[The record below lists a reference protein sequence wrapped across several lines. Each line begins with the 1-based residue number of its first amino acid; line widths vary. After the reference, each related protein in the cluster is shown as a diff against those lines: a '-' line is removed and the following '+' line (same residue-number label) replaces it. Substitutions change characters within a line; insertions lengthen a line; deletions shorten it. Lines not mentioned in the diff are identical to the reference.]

1 MNSGELASIAGVTVR
16 TLRHYHQVG
25 VLPEPVRTA
34 NGYRNYG
41 VRDLIT
47 LLQVKRLAALGVPL
61 EQIPAA
67 LDSAEG
73 GHSALLDNLDREL
86 EAQIDRL
93 TAQRALVAQ
102 LRSTSA
108 APDLPL
114 DLPPELGPFLAQWAR
129 ANPSP
134 ELAKIDRDQSILL
147 AHLAGAEGMPHLVSM
162 FERMTDPTFLAD
174 MARLVGRFEA
184 LGAVDDAGAG
194 DPAPVRESKTV
205 RARDA
210 RIAAPRAAD
219 GGDARD
225 ARIAAPRAAD
235 GGDERDARIAAPR
248 AADGSDE
255 RDATIA
261 ALVEE
266 FVAVIAPV
274 VRDIREAGSP
284 LDFSAS
290 SALFTEHA
298 EQTLTVSQRRIL
310 AGIDEKLEEWLGEHG
325 DGSGGSAR

>member
-194 DPAPVRESKTV
+194 DPAPVRKSETV

-210 RIAAPRAAD
+210 T
-219 GGDARD
+219 
-225 ARIAAPRAAD
+225 IAAPRAAD

>member
-184 LGAVDDAGAG
+184 LGAVDDAGAD
-194 DPAPVRESKTV
+194 DPAPVRESETV
-205 RARDA
+205 R
-210 RIAAPRAAD
+210 
-219 GGDARD
+219 ARD

-235 GGDERDARIAAPR
+235 GGDERDA
-248 AADGSDE
+248 
-255 RDATIA
+255 TIA
-261 ALVEE
+261 ALIEE

>member
-16 TLRHYHQVG
+16 ALRHYHQVG

-67 LDSAEG
+67 LDSADG

-194 DPAPVRESKTV
+194 DPAPVRESETV
-205 RARDA
+205 R
-210 RIAAPRAAD
+210 
-219 GGDARD
+219 ARD

-248 AADGSDE
+248 AADGGDE

-261 ALVEE
+261 ALIEE

-274 VRDIREAGSP
+274 VRDIRAAGSP

-325 DGSGGSAR
+325 DGSSGSAR

>member
-67 LDSAEG
+67 LDSADG

-184 LGAVDDAGAG
+184 LGAVDDAGAD
-194 DPAPVRESKTV
+194 DPAPVRESETV
-205 RARDA
+205 R
-210 RIAAPRAAD
+210 
-219 GGDARD
+219 ARD

>member
-194 DPAPVRESKTV
+194 DPAPVRESETV

-210 RIAAPRAAD
+210 T
-219 GGDARD
+219 
-225 ARIAAPRAAD
+225 IAAPRAAD

>member
-25 VLPEPVRTA
+25 VLPEPFRTA

-219 GGDARD
+219 GGD
-225 ARIAAPRAAD
+225 
-235 GGDERDARIAAPR
+235 
-248 AADGSDE
+248 E

>member
-67 LDSAEG
+67 LDSADG

-210 RIAAPRAAD
+210 RIATPRAAD

-225 ARIAAPRAAD
+225 A
-235 GGDERDARIAAPR
+235 
-248 AADGSDE
+248 
-255 RDATIA
+255 TIA
-261 ALVEE
+261 ALIEE

>member
-67 LDSAEG
+67 LDSADG

-184 LGAVDDAGAG
+184 LGAVDDAGAD
-194 DPAPVRESKTV
+194 DPAPVRESETV

-210 RIAAPRAAD
+210 T
-219 GGDARD
+219 
-225 ARIAAPRAAD
+225 IAAPRAAD

-248 AADGSDE
+248 AADGGDE

-261 ALVEE
+261 ALIEE

-310 AGIDEKLEEWLGEHG
+310 AGIDEKLEEWLGERG